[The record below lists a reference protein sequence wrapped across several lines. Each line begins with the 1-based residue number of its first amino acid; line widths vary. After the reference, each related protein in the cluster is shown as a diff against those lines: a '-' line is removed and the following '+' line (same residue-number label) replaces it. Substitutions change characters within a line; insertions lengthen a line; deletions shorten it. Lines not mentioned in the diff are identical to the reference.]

1 MTKFVLDASVALSW
15 CFADEE
21 NPYARMVLHMLREAD
36 AIVPTIWPLEIA
48 NALVVAERR
57 RRLKP
62 TETSRF
68 LSLIEGLDIVMDP
81 GTPSHAFG
89 ETLSLARRHG
99 LSAYDA
105 AYLELA
111 VRDALPLATLD
122 GDLKNAARK
131 LGLKPVQVPLRKTN
145 HRND

>member
-1 MTKFVLDASVALSW
+1 LDASVALSW

-21 NPYARMVLHMLREAD
+21 NPYARMVLGMLRGANVV
-36 AIVPTIWPLEIA
+36 VPAIWPLEIA

-57 RRLKP
+57 HRLKL

-68 LSLIEGLDIVMDP
+68 LSLIEGLDIVVDP
-81 GTPSHAFG
+81 GTSARAFG

-122 GDLKNAARK
+122 EDLKNAARK
-131 LGLKPVQVPLRKTN
+131 LGLKPVEVPPRKGN